1 MNVNYIV
8 DKLNHKH
15 MKTYS
20 QSYYKRHDAITFL
33 LFIMLMIIIA
43 ITAITHTSCSTI
55 RSYDDMSAVQKSWF
69 DACIEQH
76 PSDAVCDSCFN
87 AIVHKSR

>member
-1 MNVNYIV
+1 M
-8 DKLNHKH
+8 
-15 MKTYS
+15 
-20 QSYYKRHDAITFL
+20 
-33 LFIMLMIIIA
+33 MLTIA
-43 ITAITHTSCSTI
+43 IVALTHTSCSTI
-55 RSYDDMSAVQKSWF
+55 KSYDDMSTAQQSWF